1 MSLGDLTAAPA
12 RAAREGVEVVPM
24 QAFLYTVLGPIV
36 TSTPECAAIYAP
48 DGRLLAEGDTFR
60 APELGDLLERL
71 GAEGPDF
78 LYRATWPPR
87 SATGC
92 SSGAAC

>member
-1 MSLGDLTAAPA
+1 
-12 RAAREGVEVVPM
+12 M

-36 TSTPECAAIYAP
+36 TSTPECAALYAP
-48 DGRLLAEGDTFR
+48 EGRLLAEGETFR

-78 LYRATWPPR
+78 LFSGDVAARRQRLGARARRDADPGR
-87 SATGC
+87 SRLL
-92 SSGAAC
+92 